1 MQQRGLHAWNVSCAS
16 EAPQQRCLTAAR
28 QMSMFKLR
36 RCAGFAC
43 LGLHD
48 AGVHTIRAYTY
59 MSGPLQAVA
68 GHRLQH
74 LSRGLTCLLLIPS
87 LQLV

>member
-28 QMSMFKLR
+28 QISVFKLR

-48 AGVHTIRAYTY
+48 AGLHTIRAYTY
-59 MSGPLQAVA
+59 LALCKQLQATDC
-68 GHRLQH
+68 
-74 LSRGLTCLLLIPS
+74 STCPGG
-87 LQLV
+87 